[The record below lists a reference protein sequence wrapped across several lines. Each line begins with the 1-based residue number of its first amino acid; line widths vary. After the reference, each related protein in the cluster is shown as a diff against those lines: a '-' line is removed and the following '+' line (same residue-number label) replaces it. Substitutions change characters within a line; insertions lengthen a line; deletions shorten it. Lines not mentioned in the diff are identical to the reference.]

1 MKTDLHHLFA
11 LSILLVLPA
20 AATQCSSTFT
30 ENIID
35 LHEFQPQATT
45 DVRRFSDGNIQG
57 NSVDISS
64 LLPSVSLNDIN
75 SVDDFGCN
83 ADIENAYVF
92 KLRLMRGDTARF
104 YILNEEYLQIREIK
118 RSCSK
123 LVCVVCIAYRLSL
136 NFINFDI

>member
-1 MKTDLHHLFA
+1 MKTDLHHISA
-11 LSILLVLPA
+11 LCLLMALPA
-20 AATQCSSTFT
+20 AAAQCNSSFT
-30 ENIID
+30 ENVND
-35 LHEFQPQATT
+35 LHELQLQARTKSYKNFQGH
-45 DVRRFSDGNIQG
+45 V
-57 NSVDISS
+57 VDTSS
-64 LLPSVSLNDIN
+64 LLPTVALNDIN
-75 SVDDFGCN
+75 SVDDFGCS

>member
-92 KLRLMRGDTARF
+92 KLRLMRGDTTRF
-104 YILNEEYLQIREIK
+104 YIRNGGDKNDRSWQIREIK

-123 LVCVVCIAYRLSL
+123 
-136 NFINFDI
+136 